1 MKFGLPQINEDYKR
15 HKVKENTKKVKVK
28 LNLD

>member
-15 HKVKENTKKVKVK
+15 YNAQENTKKVKVN